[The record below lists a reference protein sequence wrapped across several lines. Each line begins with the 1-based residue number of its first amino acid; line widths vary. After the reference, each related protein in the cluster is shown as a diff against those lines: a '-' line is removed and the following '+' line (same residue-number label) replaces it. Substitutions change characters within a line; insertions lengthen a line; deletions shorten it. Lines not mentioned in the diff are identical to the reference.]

1 MLDNKHKINMEEKT
15 IVRRKI
21 EKVVNFGELVA
32 IAKQFKKNNKK
43 VVYAHGTFDLLH
55 AGHIHHLEEAKKLGD
70 VLLVTVTPDRFIEKG
85 FERPRFNEA
94 ERARFIAGLECV
106 GYVSFTDAADAKNV
120 ICEIQ
125 PDIYVKGED
134 VRQKADEPGSGLSQE
149 IRVLKEMG
157 GEVKFLKSLPIHS
170 TALLNEFFGIYP
182 AHVQEFLKIFREKYS
197 FEKIAEILERI
208 KNLKVLVIGDAI
220 IDAYQFVEV
229 MGKSEKSNNLTSR
242 CLNEELY
249 AGGAFA
255 CANHIAGF
263 CDNVTLV
270 TCLGDRESYEEF
282 VGQNLGK
289 NVNPVFFRRPDA
301 PTTLKRQFVEPVY
314 NTKLFEAHHFDDSDL
329 PEEISGRIKKFLLEN
344 IDDYDV
350 VLSADYGHGLLGH
363 SLVDLLCRRAK
374 FVATNVQTNSANRG
388 FNLATKYWRADYVCV
403 DEPEIRLATHSRSGD
418 LRALIREVGRITKS
432 HKIAITC
439 GHKGCLTFDGDDFAE
454 VPVLST
460 KVVDTVGAGDAF
472 FSISAPFAALG
483 APMELVGFAGNLAGA
498 LKVGT
503 LGNKVPVSQK
513 KFEEFAVR
521 LLTGR

>member
-1 MLDNKHKINMEEKT
+1 MAKKKVEKI
-15 IVRRKI
+15 VG
-21 EKVVNFGELVA
+21 FGELVA
-32 IAKQFKKNNKK
+32 IARRFKKNNKK

-55 AGHIHHLEEAKKLGD
+55 AGHIYHLEEARRLGD

-85 FERPRFNEA
+85 FERPRFNEV
-94 ERARFIAGLECV
+94 ERARFVAGLECV
-106 GYVSFTDAADAKNV
+106 GYVSFTDAADAKNA

-125 PDIYVKGED
+125 PNIYVKGED
-134 VRQKADEPGSGLSQE
+134 VRQKADEPESGLSQE
-149 IRVLKEMG
+149 IRVLKEVG

-182 AHVQEFLKIFREKYS
+182 KNVQEFLKTFREKYN
-197 FEKIAEILERI
+197 FEKISKILKEVR
-208 KNLKVLVIGDAI
+208 KLKVLVIGDAI

-242 CLNEELY
+242 CLDEELY
-249 AGGAFA
+249 AGGVFA

-263 CDNVTLV
+263 CDNITLV

-301 PTTLKRQFVEPVY
+301 PTTLKRRFVEPAY

-329 PEEISGRIKKFLLEN
+329 PEEITGQIKKYLLEK

-350 VLSADYGHGLLGH
+350 VLATDYGHGLLGYD
-363 SLVDLLCRRAK
+363 LVDLICRRAK

-403 DEPEIRLATHSRSGD
+403 DEPEIRLATHSRAGD
-418 LRALIREVGRITKS
+418 LRTLIREVGRITKS
-432 HKIAITC
+432 HRIAITC
-439 GHKGCLTFDGDDFAE
+439 GHKGCIVFNGEEFGE
-454 VPVLST
+454 IPVLST

-472 FSISAPFAALG
+472 FSVSAPFAALNV
-483 APMELVGFAGNLAGA
+483 PMELVGFAGNLAGA

-513 KFEEFAVR
+513 KFEEFASR